1 MNKYKH
7 KIPKDDLK
15 RFAKD
20 VAKKLVSSDYKA
32 GRVENPTKISEKQQK
47 KVKHYCK
54 DYFDKAA
61 LKHKKMEEDKAAKT
75 KTNKA
80 KVGSSHATPAESPK
94 PSLSLAETPKKEEED
109 EDIKM
114 SDIDD
119 EPLSPSESMKNGS
132 GTLKRKRST
141 DLDAVAVNAIKEEDA
156 DDLTKSPMKKANIT
170 IDRSFS
176 TPPPP
181 PPPAPPAETPSE
193 QNSPDGHVHSHGE
206 EAQEQEP
213 DVHADTNFRDK
224 SMADVRALA
233 QMDAEDEDEVDWG
246 MDEDVAENGVKVEDP
261 NPLVEEQP
269 V

>member
-20 VAKKLVSSDYKA
+20 LAKKLVASDYKA
-32 GRVENPTKISEKQQK
+32 GRVDNPTKISEKQQK
-47 KVKHYCK
+47 KVKQYCR

-61 LKHKKMEEDKAAKT
+61 SKHRKMEEVKAAKRD
-75 KTNKA
+75 KHGKSGERND
-80 KVGSSHATPAESPK
+80 TPAQSPK
-94 PSLSLAETPKKEEED
+94 VSLSATETPKKEEDD

-114 SDIDD
+114 SDIEVEAED
-119 EPLSPSESMKNGS
+119 EPPSPSESMKNGS
-132 GTLKRKRST
+132 LKRKRST
-141 DLDAVAVNAIKEEDA
+141 DLDALIKDEIE
-156 DDLTKSPMKKANIT
+156 DDLTKSPAKKLNV
-170 IDRSFS
+170 DRSFS

-181 PPPAPPAETPSE
+181 PPPAPPADTPTTSE
-193 QNSPDGHVHSHGE
+193 HGTPE
-206 EAQEQEP
+206 RHAAEGEEP

-233 QMDAEDEDEVDWG
+233 QMEGQGDDEDEVDWG
-246 MDEDVAENGVKVEDP
+246 VDEDEVENGVRTENPMVED
-261 NPLVEEQP
+261 QP